1 MSDDYTPF
9 STDLD
14 GNGTDDPAAIYTLD
28 DGSNVLVGDLDHDGQ
43 IDIAALDSNGDGV
56 YEQAYDPAT
65 GITTDLT
72 GGAADATDPGYA
84 DEYDGSGGNLDG
96 DVASGEYDGS
106 GGNLDGDV
114 SSAGGG
120 ESGGGYYDP
129 AAISDM
135 MEMQHETSMAVINN
149 I

>member
-1 MSDDYTPF
+1 MSDDYTNF

-43 IDIAALDSNGDGV
+43 MDIAALDSDGDGV

-65 GITTDLT
+65 GVTTDLT
-72 GGAADATDPGYA
+72 DDAAPD
-84 DEYDGSGGNLDG
+84 
-96 DVASGEYDGS
+96 YDGS

-114 SSAGGG
+114 SGAGDAS
-120 ESGGGYYDP
+120 SGGGYWD
-129 AAISDM
+129 AGAVSDM
-135 MEMQHETSMAVINN
+135 MEMQHETAMTVINN

>member
-1 MSDDYTPF
+1 MSDDDFTSF

-43 IDIAALDSNGDGV
+43 FDVAALDSDGDGV
-56 YEQAYDPAT
+56 YEQLYDART
-65 GITTDLT
+65 GEVTDLT
-72 GGAADATDPGYA
+72 GDSDPSVAAD
-84 DEYDGSGGNLDG
+84 
-96 DVASGEYDGS
+96 YDGS

-114 SSAGGG
+114 SSAD
-120 ESGGGYYDP
+120 SGSSSDGGYYD
-129 AAISDM
+129 AAAVSDM
-135 MEMQHETSMAVINN
+135 MAMQHEATMSVINN